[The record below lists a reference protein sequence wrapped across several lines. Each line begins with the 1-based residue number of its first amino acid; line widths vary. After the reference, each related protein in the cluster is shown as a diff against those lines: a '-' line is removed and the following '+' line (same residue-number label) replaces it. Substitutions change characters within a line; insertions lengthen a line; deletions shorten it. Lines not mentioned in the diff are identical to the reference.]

1 MVGGLVKDREGWGR
15 MSAASSHSC
24 FWCIILFS
32 VADGSDNIP
41 IHRSIVEGR
50 FLVCLRFM
58 ISSHLEDFNK
68 RSRTLAFFCG
78 IQSMVEMLVVV
89 AVYIVVNHDVL
100 KFITISRAFSISSG
114 PFFFFII

>member
-1 MVGGLVKDREGWGR
+1 MT
-15 MSAASSHSC
+15 SAASSHSC

-32 VADGSDNIP
+32 VADGPDNIP

-58 ISSHLEDFNK
+58 ISSRLEGFNK
-68 RSRTLAFFCG
+68 RSSG
-78 IQSMVEMLVVV
+78 IQSMVGMLVVV

-114 PFFFFII
+114 PFFFII